1 MEDCREYLM
10 DWTISIYLIVE
21 LDLTS
26 LYYLKDP
33 TSGGQVFHKTGET
46 CSFKVKKKRRLL
58 RAAVPQISP
67 AVIAIWLI
75 NQHRSNNW

>member
-10 DWTISIYLIVE
+10 NWTISIYLIVE

-46 CSFKVKKKRRLL
+46 CSFKVKKKKKTVKSCSSANKSCSDSHL
-58 RAAVPQISP
+58 VDQST
-67 AVIAIWLI
+67 
-75 NQHRSNNW
+75 SK